1 MPNTLSWGSR
11 YSVGD
16 ATLDRQHKKLLNL
29 CNQLAICASDS
40 SPHSDALFREILDEL
55 SAYAREHFATEEAIL
70 KACAY
75 PRLATQQWDH
85 SEYEQQVAH
94 ARVSAGEGVLDKAG
108 LQRLLS
114 TWWNDHILISDMDYR
129 QHVLAYN
136 QHHVQAGKRPELIY
150 SNGKA
155 ASELRESAQLKQHE
169 FWAKVG
175 VSRSR
180 GSRYECGQEIP
191 ELLQI
196 LLQLTYGSEA
206 QAAELLAW
214 LRWR

>member
-1 MPNTLSWGSR
+1 MPNTLSWDSR

-40 SPHSDALFREILDEL
+40 SAHSDALFREILDEL
-55 SAYAREHFATEEAIL
+55 SAYAKEHFATEEALL
-70 KACAY
+70 KACDY
-75 PRLATQQWDH
+75 PRLGTQQWDH

-94 ARVSAGEGVLDKAG
+94 ARASAGEGVLDKTG

-136 QHHVQAGKRPELIY
+136 RQHARSGKRPELICQ
-150 SNGKA
+150 NGKA
-155 ASELRESAQLKQHE
+155 VGALRESTQLKQHE
-169 FWAKVG
+169 FWSKVG
-175 VSRSR
+175 VSRSS
-180 GSRYECGQEIP
+180 GSRYESGHDIP
-191 ELLQI
+191 ESLQI